1 MLISFV
7 MCHDGFPMDGA
18 LVGAGSHIPIAIDNF
33 TTLKMAELM
42 LDACKVRMQIT
53 SVSWHIFKKMA
64 KSKKISKI
72 FDKDVI

>member
-1 MLISFV
+1 
-7 MCHDGFPMDGA
+7 
-18 LVGAGSHIPIAIDNF
+18 
-33 TTLKMAELM
+33 LKMAELK

-72 FDKDVI
+72 FDEDIIWQSFWLSR